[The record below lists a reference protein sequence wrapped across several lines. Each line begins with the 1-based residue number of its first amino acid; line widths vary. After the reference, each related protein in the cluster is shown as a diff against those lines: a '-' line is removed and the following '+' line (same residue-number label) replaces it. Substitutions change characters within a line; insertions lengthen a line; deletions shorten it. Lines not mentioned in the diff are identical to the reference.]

1 MTEKTNKPQ
10 KTTNNKDTNQQ
21 NKTNNNK
28 LFCYEIDT
36 THILIEPEIKME
48 VLEQSIIYP
57 IPNAPKW
64 YLGVTSLRGDIL
76 TVVNMHFLL
85 NSKSNLKEKRLL
97 KLKHPDFPA
106 LVIAIDK
113 LPYQS
118 NIERLVT
125 YNKNNNKQYPA
136 WIKSSLKQNEKTFL
150 VADHPVLFK
159 AMQATVGDEQ

>member
-1 MTEKTNKPQ
+1 
-10 KTTNNKDTNQQ
+10 
-21 NKTNNNK
+21 
-28 LFCYEIDT
+28 
-36 THILIEPEIKME
+36 ME

-85 NSKSNLKEKRLL
+85 NAKSNLKAKRLL

-106 LVIAIDK
+106 LVIAIDN

-118 NIERLVT
+118 NIDRLAT
-125 YNKNNNKQYPA
+125 YNNKNNKQYPV
-136 WIKSSLKQNEKTFL
+136 WINSSLKQNKKTFL

-159 AMQATVGDEQ
+159 AMQATIGDNQ